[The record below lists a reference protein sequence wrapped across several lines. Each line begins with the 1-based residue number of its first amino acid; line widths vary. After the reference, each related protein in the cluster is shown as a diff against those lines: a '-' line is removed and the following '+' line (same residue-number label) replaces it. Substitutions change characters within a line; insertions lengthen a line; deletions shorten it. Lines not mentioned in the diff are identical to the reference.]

1 MKLSSYIGQINQN
14 FVQTPSGENVSLEQ
28 GLKNGMEAIYGKQ
41 SGQSITGEVLQRSG
55 NEILLS
61 LGQNQ
66 LLQAKLEGSMS
77 AQPGQLLTFQI
88 RNNSGGKVVLCPLFE
103 NLSQDPNISK
113 ALSQAGLPENEI
125 TALMVRAMME
135 EGLPIDKQSLYQMNR
150 LVNNYPHANMETL
163 VQMQRLSLPITPE
176 SIVQFEAYK
185 NYQHQLSGGLMD
197 IADAFSQTFKEITG
211 SGNMEEGISF
221 YRDVVS
227 VFTEKESGTILQTE
241 DGQVMSKNGEGT
253 SGAIKGG
260 AALLEELPESEL
272 REMAEGLRKAGAQ
285 ESLVKS
291 LVSGKATTQELLAE
305 VERLLS
311 GETEDKSDLF
321 SLLEGK
327 AFKNILKNEMGRQW
341 LMLPEE
347 VAEEGSV
354 DKLYERL
361 NSQMKQ
367 LSQALSQTA
376 KADTPLARTI
386 ANVSNNID
394 FMNQMNQVFT
404 YVQLPLKMQG
414 RDANGELYVYTN
426 KKNLAKK
433 DGTVS
438 ALLHLDMEHLGS
450 VDVHVALTDQKVAT
464 KFYLKD
470 ESALTMIADHI
481 ELLNERLQKRG
492 YSMNAQFL
500 TKEEDTNVMEEILD
514 QNKNISV
521 LAGYSFD
528 ARA

>member
-150 LVNNYPHANMETL
+150 LVNNYPQANMETL

-197 IADAFSQTFKEITG
+197 IADAFSQTFKEDRK
-211 SGNMEEGISF
+211 S
-221 YRDVVS
+221 VV
-227 VFTEKESGTILQTE
+227 
-241 DGQVMSKNGEGT
+241 
-253 SGAIKGG
+253 
-260 AALLEELPESEL
+260 
-272 REMAEGLRKAGAQ
+272 
-285 ESLVKS
+285 
-291 LVSGKATTQELLAE
+291 
-305 VERLLS
+305 
-311 GETEDKSDLF
+311 
-321 SLLEGK
+321 
-327 AFKNILKNEMGRQW
+327 
-341 LMLPEE
+341 
-347 VAEEGSV
+347 
-354 DKLYERL
+354 
-361 NSQMKQ
+361 
-367 LSQALSQTA
+367 
-376 KADTPLARTI
+376 
-386 ANVSNNID
+386 
-394 FMNQMNQVFT
+394 
-404 YVQLPLKMQG
+404 
-414 RDANGELYVYTN
+414 
-426 KKNLAKK
+426 
-433 DGTVS
+433 
-438 ALLHLDMEHLGS
+438 
-450 VDVHVALTDQKVAT
+450 
-464 KFYLKD
+464 
-470 ESALTMIADHI
+470 
-481 ELLNERLQKRG
+481 
-492 YSMNAQFL
+492 
-500 TKEEDTNVMEEILD
+500 
-514 QNKNISV
+514 
-521 LAGYSFD
+521 
-528 ARA
+528 